1 MKPANLVKDKDS
13 KYVLFTQLLESQ
25 YLRLNEIKNKINSY
39 LDEKSDYLN
48 LHNFNFCYNLNKYF
62 ECNKF
67 KITNFFKSWRH
78 KNK

>member
-48 LHNFNFCYNLNKYF
+48 SHNFLIFV
-62 ECNKF
+62 
-67 KITNFFKSWRH
+67 II
-78 KNK
+78 